1 MIANTAQI
9 NSRTTSIRPKSEK
22 RLSNGDLLARLMK
35 SRAAE
40 HAAQRSIVCDLAEV
54 ERRRLYLPLAYGS
67 LFEFCTDYLNYS
79 HSTAARR
86 IRAARCIVRFPR
98 MAGMFRRE
106 ECDLTVLAA
115 IAPVVTKENCAEIA
129 QWLRGKSLREVEA
142 FVQRRQPCRAVRD
155 QVRQIFV
162 MSPVSSA
169 KRGNEAA
176 PGSADTTAGADK
188 NCSDSTPSAG
198 SKMAEVLDNKSLE
211 NCGVRSGSGNGSS
224 EATRSMGAAPAE
236 RVVAQ
241 RKFKIQFAVDP
252 AFMEK
257 FKRVRSL
264 LSTKYPNVS
273 NFEMIFDILM
283 TGYLDRHSPESRMKK
298 RERRGDRGA
307 GCGDHGESG
316 KKGKKR
322 TGAERTR
329 HIPQSVRDEIFVR
342 DGGRCAFTGTDGRR
356 CEETKNLQ
364 IDHII
369 PYAKGGDNSPENL
382 RLLCAQH
389 NRLAAEH
396 AYGKDF
402 MKKYS
407 RRE

>member
-1 MIANTAQI
+1 MSLSAQL
-9 NSRTTSIRPKSEK
+9 NSRTTSIRSKSEK

-35 SRAAE
+35 SRTAE

-86 IRAARCIVRFPR
+86 IRAARCIARFPR
-98 MAGMFRRE
+98 MAGMFKRE

-162 MSPVSSA
+162 MSPASSA

-176 PGSADTTAGADK
+176 PGANLPPGKADK
-188 NCSDSTPSAG
+188 NCSGSTPSAG
-198 SKMAEVLDNKSLE
+198 SKMAQVVDNKSLE
-211 NCGVRSGSGNGSS
+211 NHGVHSGSGDCSS
-224 EATRSMGAAPAE
+224 CATASVGTAPAE

-273 NFEMIFDILM
+273 NFEMLFDILM
-283 TGYLDRHSPESRMKK
+283 TGYLDRHSPESRIKK
-298 RERRGDRGA
+298 RLQPGDKGA
-307 GCGDHGESG
+307 GFGDHGESG

-322 TGAERTR
+322 TAAGRTR
-329 HIPQSVRDEIFVR
+329 HIPQSIRDEVFVR
-342 DGGRCAFTGTDGRR
+342 DGGRCAFTGTDGKR
-356 CEETKNLQ
+356 C
-364 IDHII
+364 
-369 PYAKGGDNSPENL
+369 G
-382 RLLCAQH
+382 
-389 NRLAAEH
+389 
-396 AYGKDF
+396 
-402 MKKYS
+402 
-407 RRE
+407 